1 MKVKELIAK
10 LQEFD
15 GELEVLV
22 DGYEGGCDEP
32 SFVEKIKI
40 KRDFN
45 KESGCYGKHAEL
57 NEWDEKEDGDFAEWI
72 EQGGVISEA
81 ILIER

>member
-15 GELEVLV
+15 GEMEVFV
-22 DGYEGGCDEP
+22 SGYEGGCQDP
-32 SFVEKIKI
+32 SNIEKIKI
-40 KRDFN
+40 KRDEN
-45 KESGCYGKHAEL
+45 KKIGCYGRHQEL
-57 NEWDEKEDGDFAEWI
+57 YDWEDKEDIEEWI
-72 EQGGVISEA
+72 KEGGVISEA